1 MAYLISKQGIRQE
14 SSPGLSLFKKKNA
27 GYTIQNGEENEK
39 TENRESAIAEYTIVL
54 SIRLREKE
62 FQKDGT
68 G

>member
-1 MAYLISKQGIRQE
+1 MEKRTKKQ
-14 SSPGLSLFKKKNA
+14 
-27 GYTIQNGEENEK
+27 K